1 MKLNENFANVYTPY
15 HDLDYLYPKQREI
28 LANEKINFVELNILT
43 N

>member
-15 HDLDYLYPKQREI
+15 HDLDYIYHKKEEI
-28 LANEKINFVELNILT
+28 IANEKISLVGLNVST